1 MHQKRHGGEQISNL
15 KPQKHNVE
23 QKSRERKE
31 RNNSMIPFK
40 VLKHA
45 KQYCVLFMGTISV
58 AKVQKHTREW

>member
-1 MHQKRHGGEQISNL
+1 MLNR
-15 KPQKHNVE
+15 
-23 QKSRERKE
+23 KSRERKE

-58 AKVQKHTREW
+58 AKVQKHTREC